1 MNKKR
6 NVDSGR
12 KSARPDHIL
21 ENNIT
26 EKFRKMQREG
36 YKDRGDYNS
45 CTAAWFCRKQIF
57 PVCQ

>member
-1 MNKKR
+1 MNKK
-6 NVDSGR
+6 VCKAGPHS
-12 KSARPDHIL
+12 

-45 CTAAWFCRKQIF
+45 CTTAWFCRKQIF